1 MIMVLPDGREKY
13 FEYDFG
19 YAYPYDAA
27 HYMFHDGNYSCDCN
41 KSNFLAE
48 KYKDVDKMD
57 CWHSIRLKNF
67 GFVEPY
73 YCL

>member
-19 YAYPYDAA
+19 YAYPNDAA
-27 HYMFHDGNYSCDCN
+27 HYMFHDGSYSCDCN
-41 KSNFLAE
+41 KSTFLAE
-48 KYKDVDKMD
+48 KYNDVEKMD
-57 CWHSIRLKNF
+57 CGHSIRIKDF
-67 GFVEPY
+67 VFVEPD